1 MKKLKLLKTCKN
13 DGLLQ
18 DFSWRAKRAAN
29 YWFLGFQENDDER
42 VVGRVWA
49 AGLLVVEGSWAE
61 GHFDS
66 AVCVFA
72 WRRL

>member
-1 MKKLKLLKTCKN
+1 MKTSENENSC
-13 DGLLQ
+13 GL
-18 DFSWRAKRAAN
+18 
-29 YWFLGFQENDDER
+29 NDDER